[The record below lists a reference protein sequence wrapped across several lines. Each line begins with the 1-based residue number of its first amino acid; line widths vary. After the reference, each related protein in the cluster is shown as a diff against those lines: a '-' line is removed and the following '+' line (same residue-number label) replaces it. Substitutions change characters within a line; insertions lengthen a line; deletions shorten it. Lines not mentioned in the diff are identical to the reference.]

1 MFVISSQTHSP
12 TSSALSVLQ
21 RLILP
26 NYISEPLLPIGFQ
39 LNLLSERH
47 LSFVGGEEEGRE
59 AESSMVSTSAR

>member
-39 LNLLSERH
+39 LNL
-47 LSFVGGEEEGRE
+47 SFVGGEEEGRE
-59 AESSMVSTSAR
+59 AESSMVPTSAR